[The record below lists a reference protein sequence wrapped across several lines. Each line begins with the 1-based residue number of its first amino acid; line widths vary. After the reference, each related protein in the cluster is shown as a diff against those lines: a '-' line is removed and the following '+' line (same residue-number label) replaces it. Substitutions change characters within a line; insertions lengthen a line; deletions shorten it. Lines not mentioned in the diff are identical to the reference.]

1 MSRLRVL
8 IPVTV
13 EAVDDIATDRDDR
26 ALPARREIVIYSS
39 ECTID
44 DAISEIEMAL
54 GRLIDPGAFE

>member
-1 MSRLRVL
+1 MI

-13 EAVDDIATDRDDR
+13 ESIDGDATDRNDR
-26 ALPARREIVIYSS
+26 ALPARKEIVIYSR

-54 GRLIDPGAFE
+54 GRLIDPETSE